1 MYIKGFGEAV
11 KEEIDDRINDATKYN
26 GRIFELTVDENNKM
40 TDASH
45 GDIIK
50 YIDEEVRTVKDLK
63 EVVKAFIMS
72 LNKEV

>member
-26 GRIFELTVDENNKM
+26 GRIFELTVDENNM
-40 TDASH
+40 IGNH
-45 GDIIK
+45 GDIIR
-50 YIDEEVRTVKDLK
+50 YIDEEVKTLKDMK
-63 EVVKAFIMS
+63 EVVKALILG

>member
-1 MYIKGFGEAV
+1 MYIDGFGEAV
-11 KEEIDDRINDATKYN
+11 QREIADRMDDATKYN

-40 TDASH
+40 INASH

-63 EVVKAFIMS
+63 EVVKALILG